1 MNILF
6 FTFNKVCPTCGGTER
21 TTISTATGL
30 TEKYGCRCFSLYE
43 SPSYSA
49 KVDCF
54 VDECCWAGKNKMS
67 EKLSLLK
74 KYVIDNNISVV
85 IIQGSF
91 IHTKLFSQCLEG
103 TRCKVLFAHH
113 FEPGSE
119 LRFLSFA
126 YTINHSSC
134 KSLKG
139 FVRLVTNIILFPY
152 LHKKSIESLKRN
164 YHDTYNYA
172 GKVVLLSKSF
182 IEPYK
187 EFAGIHSSDKFVTIP
202 NALSF
207 SEFLKPSDL
216 LLKKKVVLI
225 VARFDDKFKNIS
237 LALRIW
243 AKIQKSEMSKDWILK
258 LVGHGKDL
266 KLYQNIISNEN
277 IPNVS
282 IEGRQNPVPYYKEAS
297 LFMMTSNSESWGL
310 TLTEAMQ
317 FGTVPIAM
325 NTYPTLSEIITN
337 NMDGVIVSEGDVE
350 GYASGMLSLMK
361 DGDKRERM
369 AIAAIES
376 SKRFSQETISDKW
389 YGLLTSLFK

>member
-6 FTFNKVCPTCGGTER
+6 FTFNKVCPTSGGTER

-30 TEKYGCRCFSLYE
+30 TKQYGCRCFSLYE
-43 SPSYSA
+43 SPSDSV

-54 VDECCWAGKNKMS
+54 VDECCWAGKNKMY
-67 EKLSLLK
+67 EKLDLLK
-74 KYVIDNNISVV
+74 RYVMENNISIV

-103 TRCKVLFAHH
+103 TGCKVLFAHH

-119 LRFLSFA
+119 LEFLSFD
-126 YTINHSSC
+126 YLIKHSSC

-139 FVRLVTNIILFPY
+139 FIRLMTNIILFPY
-152 LHKKSIESLKRN
+152 IHKKGIESLKRN
-164 YHDTYNYA
+164 YRDTYNYA
-172 GKVVLLSKSF
+172 AKVILLSKSF

-187 EFAGIHSSDKFVTIP
+187 KFADIHSSDKFVTIP

-216 LLKKKVVLI
+216 LLKQKVVLI

-243 AKIQKSEMSKDWILK
+243 SKIQKRGKLKDWILK

-266 KLYQNIISNEN
+266 KLYQDIISNEN

-317 FGTVPIAM
+317 FGTVPIAI

-337 NMDGVIVSEGDVE
+337 NTNGVIVSKGDIE
-350 GYASGMLSLMK
+350 GYESEMLTLMK
-361 DGDKRERM
+361 DDYKREKM

>member
-1 MNILF
+1 M
-6 FTFNKVCPTCGGTER
+6 
-21 TTISTATGL
+21 
-30 TEKYGCRCFSLYE
+30 
-43 SPSYSA
+43 
-49 KVDCF
+49 
-54 VDECCWAGKNKMS
+54 
-67 EKLSLLK
+67 
-74 KYVIDNNISVV
+74 
-85 IIQGSF
+85 
-91 IHTKLFSQCLEG
+91 
-103 TRCKVLFAHH
+103 
-113 FEPGSE
+113 
-119 LRFLSFA
+119 
-126 YTINHSSC
+126 
-134 KSLKG
+134 
-139 FVRLVTNIILFPY
+139 
-152 LHKKSIESLKRN
+152 
-164 YHDTYNYA
+164 
-172 GKVVLLSKSF
+172 
-182 IEPYK
+182 
-187 EFAGIHSSDKFVTIP
+187 
-202 NALSF
+202 
-207 SEFLKPSDL
+207 
-216 LLKKKVVLI
+216 LI
-225 VARFDDKFKNIS
+225 VARFDDKFNNIS